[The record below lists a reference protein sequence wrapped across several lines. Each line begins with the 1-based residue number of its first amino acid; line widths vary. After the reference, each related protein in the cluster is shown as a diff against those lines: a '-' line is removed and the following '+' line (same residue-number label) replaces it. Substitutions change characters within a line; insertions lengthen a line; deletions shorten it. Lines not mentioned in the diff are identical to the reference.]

1 MLGFYIKELRVT
13 GVGLE
18 DAVIRLEKGLNVI
31 NGPSNTGKSYI
42 FKCIDYMFG
51 ASKLKVIPES
61 KGYEKI
67 YLEIRNFKCDSPIT
81 ILRLIGKNDIYY
93 TYTDIEH
100 FNTATHQKLKS
111 QHDANFEDN
120 ISKFLLNQI
129 GILDN
134 KVLVTNQEGKKK
146 TLGFRGIVNLS
157 LVSET
162 DIISEDKSPIF
173 DGVNTNET
181 YSKSVFR
188 YLLTMMDDVLC
199 EKIEKDE
206 IIKAKI
212 DAKIEYI
219 NSDIGKLLQDEEVIQ
234 GQIENAKLNEF
245 INIDDYAEQITSI
258 EEKIREKREMLK
270 TSTTTQNSLNL
281 QKNKMSVM
289 LEKFYVLKSQYE
301 SDLLRITFVQ
311 DGNDCLNQIPINHCP
326 LCNKKVSTE
335 TFNEE
340 NSNNII
346 EACNHEEAKTKFHL
360 LELAKTI
367 NATILEIDS
376 ITSNS
381 NNCENNVA
389 ILKNEIDNILTNEL
403 NPLKDVI
410 ASSVNYLNLISRLKD
425 IEDRINNKKREI
437 TGFDESKKQQR
448 PKLNYDS
455 TVPQTIYEELCE
467 EIKST
472 LINWGYKDIKS
483 VAFDVGEQDIVINNS
498 GRKTNGKGFRAF
510 FYAAFSVSLMNY
522 LLLKEH
528 PYTRI
533 LVLDSPVTTLK
544 EDEIEKGNINK
555 DDMIDSSLQD
565 ALFVT
570 LSKEP
575 LNKQIVILENKELPQ
590 QIEGK
595 CNHIK
600 FTKGKSKGRYG
611 FFPLSSESK

>member
-1 MLGFYIKELRVT
+1 MIGFYIKELRVT
-13 GVGLE
+13 GDGLE
-18 DAVIRLEKGLNVI
+18 DAVIELEKGLNVI

-51 ASKLKVIPES
+51 ASELKVIPES
-61 KGYEKI
+61 KGYKKV
-67 YLEIRNFKCDSPIT
+67 YLEIRSFKSDSPIT
-81 ILRLIGKNDIYY
+81 ILRLIGKNDIFYAH
-93 TYTDIEH
+93 TDIRN
-100 FNTATHQKLKS
+100 FNTEAHHKLKS
-111 QHDANFEDN
+111 KHNANFEDN

-129 GILDN
+129 GIREK
-134 KVLVTNQEGKKK
+134 KVLVTNQDGKKK

-162 DIISEDKSPIF
+162 DIISEEKSPIF

-181 YSKSVFR
+181 YCKSVFR
-188 YLLTMMDDVLC
+188 YLLTLIDDVMC
-199 EKIEKDE
+199 EEIEKDE
-206 IIKAKI
+206 IRKAKI

-219 NSDIGKLLQDEEVIQ
+219 NSDIKKMLQDKDQLQEH
-234 GQIENAKLNEF
+234 IENKLNEF
-245 INIDDYAEQITSI
+245 ISIDDYAEQVTSI
-258 EEKIREKREMLK
+258 EGKIREKRKILK
-270 TSTTTQNSLNL
+270 AVTTKQNNLNF
-281 QKNKMSVM
+281 QKNKMSLM

-301 SDLLRITFVQ
+301 SDLLRLNFVQ
-311 DGNDCLNQIPINHCP
+311 DGDDCLNQIPTNHCP
-326 LCNKKVSTE
+326 LCNNKVSIK

-346 EACNHEEAKTKFHL
+346 EACNHEETKTKIHL

-367 NATILEIDS
+367 NATISEIDA
-376 ITSNS
+376 ITNRSND
-381 NNCENNVA
+381 CENDIV
-389 ILKNEIDNILTNEL
+389 ILKEEIDKILTNEL
-403 NPLKDVI
+403 NPLKGII
-410 ASSVNYLNLISRLKD
+410 ATSVNYSNLVSRLQD
-425 IEDRINNKKREI
+425 IVVRINNKKREI

-448 PKLNYDS
+448 PKLNYDIS
-455 TVPQTIYEELCE
+455 VQKSIYDELCE
-467 EIKST
+467 EIKNT
-472 LINWGYKDIKS
+472 LINWAYKDIKS
-483 VAFDVGEQDIVINNS
+483 VTFDAAKQDVVINNS

-522 LLLKEH
+522 LLSKEH

-544 EDEIEKGNINK
+544 EDEIDKGNINE

-575 LNKQIVILENKELPQ
+575 LNKQIIILENKELPQ

-611 FFPLSSESK
+611 FFPLSVE